1 MKKKLLAMTLASAM
15 CVGMLAGCGGA
26 SSASTD
32 GGDSGAGS
40 GSNDAYNISVIVK
53 LTDGHFNKV
62 MAGAKAYA
70 DEHDNVKVDIQS
82 PTSATSYDEQVNMI
96 ETSLGNPG
104 IDALVLAPLQSDSA
118 STLVANTDKVVIAL
132 DTDFTSDKKLAF
144 VGTGNKD
151 AAKSGAVAAV
161 EAAKAK
167 GIDKPT
173 VLVVTGVQ
181 GDETHEARLHGY
193 RDAIE
198 AAGGQVLE
206 VQYTDTMPDKAA
218 AAMEA
223 VIQKSPNGVDAV
235 LSIADDM
242 ALAAAKVIKDSG
254 NTNYADTV
262 LCGFDGNQSA
272 IEAVMDGSLTI
283 DIAQMG
289 YDMGY
294 KAVEAAVTVLEGGSV
309 ESFIDSG
316 SKVIDSSNI
325 DEYVS
330 DMKSKGLWE

>member
-15 CVGMLAGCGGA
+15 CVGMLAGCGGG

-40 GSNDAYNISVIVK
+40 GSGDAYNISVIVK

-70 DEHDNVKVDIQS
+70 DEHDNVNVDIQS

-96 ETSLGNPG
+96 ETSLGNPS

-132 DTDFTSDKKLAF
+132 DTDFTSDKKVAF

-161 EAAKAK
+161 EAAKAN
-167 GIDKPT
+167 GVDKPT

-181 GDETHEARLHGY
+181 GDETHEARLAGY
-193 RDAIE
+193 KE
-198 AAGGQVLE
+198 GVEEAGGTFLSDE
-206 VQYTDTMPDKAA
+206 VQYADATADRATT
-218 AAMEA
+218 AMEA
-223 VIQKSPNGVDAV
+223 IMQTHPEG
-235 LSIADDM
+235 IAIICANNDDM
-242 ALAAAKVIKDSG
+242 AMAAARAAQGHDAYK
-254 NTNYADTV
+254 NTIF
-262 LCGFDGNQSA
+262 LGFNGDRAACEA
-272 IEAVMDGSLTI
+272 ILAGQMTMSV
-283 DIAQMG
+283 AQMA
-289 YDMGY
+289 YEMGY
-294 KAVEAAVTVLEGGSV
+294 KAVETMVQVLDGETVDEFV
-309 ESFIDSG
+309 DSG
-316 SKVIDSSNI
+316 SDVVTPDNAQERLDTLKTQ
-325 DEYVS
+325 
-330 DMKSKGLWE
+330 LH

>member
-1 MKKKLLAMTLASAM
+1 MKKKLLAMTLASAL
-15 CVGMLAGCGGA
+15 CAGMLAGCG
-26 SSASTD
+26 SSAST
-32 GGDSGAGS
+32 GSTGDSGSTAS
-40 GSNDAYNISVIVK
+40 DDAYNVTVIVK
-53 LTDGHFNKV
+53 HTDGHFNKV
-62 MAGAKAYA
+62 IAGARAYGS
-70 DEHDNVKVDIQS
+70 EHDNVNVEIQS

-96 ETSLGNPG
+96 ETALGNPG
-104 IDALVLAPLQSDSA
+104 IDAVVIAPQQSTSTA
-118 STLVANTDKVVIAL
+118 TLVDTATKPVVAL
-132 DTDFTSDKKLAF
+132 DTDFTSDKKACF
-144 VGTGNKD
+144 VGTGNED
-151 AAKSGAVAAV
+151 AALSGGKAVA
-161 EAAKAK
+161 EACKALGK
-167 GIDKPT
+167 DKPT
-173 VLVVTGVQ
+173 AVIIAGVQ
-181 GDETHEARLHGY
+181 GDETHEARLRGY

-223 VIQKSPNGVDAV
+223 VIQKYPNGVDAV

>member
-1 MKKKLLAMTLASAM
+1 MKKKVLAMTL
-15 CVGMLAGCGGA
+15 VGTLCTAMLAGCGGQT
-26 SSASTD
+26 SAND
-32 GGDSGAGS
+32 KAGGDAAATG
-40 GSNDAYNISVIVK
+40 DAYNVTVIVK
-53 LTDGHFNKV
+53 HTDGHFNKV
-62 MAGAKAYA
+62 IAGAMAYGK
-70 DEHDNVKVDIQS
+70 EHDNVNVEIQS

-96 ETSLGNPG
+96 ETALGNPG
-104 IDALVLAPLQSDSA
+104 IDAVVVAPQQSTSTA
-118 STLVANTDKVVIAL
+118 TLVASANKPVLAL
-132 DTDFTSDKKLAF
+132 DTDFTSDKKACF
-144 VGTGNKD
+144 VGTGNED
-151 AAKSGAVAAV
+151 AALNGGKAVA
-161 EAAKAK
+161 EACKSLGK
-167 GIDKPT
+167 DKPT
-173 VLVVTGVQ
+173 AVIIAGVQ
-181 GDETHEARLHGY
+181 GDETHEARLRGY

-223 VIQKSPNGVDAV
+223 VIQKYPNGVDAV

-272 IEAVMDGSLTI
+272 IETVKAGSLTI

-294 KAVEAAVTVLEGGSV
+294 KAVEAAVKVLDGDKV
-309 ESFIDSG
+309 DSFIDSG
-316 SKVIDSSNI
+316 SKVIDSGNI
-325 DEYVS
+325 EDYIA
-330 DMKSKGLWE
+330 DMKSKRLWE

>member
-1 MKKKLLAMTLASAM
+1 
-15 CVGMLAGCGGA
+15 
-26 SSASTD
+26 
-32 GGDSGAGS
+32 
-40 GSNDAYNISVIVK
+40 
-53 LTDGHFNKV
+53 

-96 ETSLGNPG
+96 ETSLGNPS

-151 AAKSGAVAAV
+151 AAKSGGAAAV

-181 GDETHEARLHGY
+181 GDETHEARLAGY
-193 RDAIE
+193 KE
-198 AAGGQVLE
+198 GVEEAGGEVVE
-206 VQYTDTMPDKAA
+206 VQYCDGLAEKAA
-218 AAMEA
+218 TAMES
-223 VIQKSPNGVDAV
+223 VMQMYPDGIDIV
-235 LSIADDM
+235 LSSNDDM
-242 ALAAAKVIKDSG
+242 AMSVVKIIKDSG
-254 NTNYADTV
+254 NAKYADTIV
-262 LCGFDGNQSA
+262 CGFDGNTSA
-272 IEAVMDGSLTI
+272 ISAIKDGSLGM
-283 DIAQMG
+283 DIAQLG

-294 KAVEAAVTVLEGGSV
+294 KAVEAAVKALEGEQV
-309 ESFIDSG
+309 DSFIDSG
-316 SKVIDSSNI
+316 SKVVDSTNC
-325 DEYVS
+325 DEYID
-330 DMKSKGLWE
+330 DMKAKGLWE

>member
-15 CVGMLAGCGGA
+15 CVGMLAGCGGG

-40 GSNDAYNISVIVK
+40 GSGDAYNISVIVK

-96 ETSLGNPG
+96 ETSLGNPS

-151 AAKSGAVAAV
+151 AAKSAVSQRLKQPRQRASISRPYWSLPAYRATRRTKHVWPATRKALRRPAARSLRCST
-161 EAAKAK
+161 A
-167 GIDKPT
+167 T
-173 VLVVTGVQ
+173 VWLR
-181 GDETHEARLHGY
+181 RL
-193 RDAIE
+193 
-198 AAGGQVLE
+198 QP
-206 VQYTDTMPDKAA
+206 QWNP
-218 AAMEA
+218 
-223 VIQKSPNGVDAV
+223 
-235 LSIADDM
+235 
-242 ALAAAKVIKDSG
+242 
-254 NTNYADTV
+254 
-262 LCGFDGNQSA
+262 LCRCIRTAS
-272 IEAVMDGSLTI
+272 T
-283 DIAQMG
+283 
-289 YDMGY
+289 
-294 KAVEAAVTVLEGGSV
+294 
-309 ESFIDSG
+309 SFCPP
-316 SKVIDSSNI
+316 
-325 DEYVS
+325 
-330 DMKSKGLWE
+330 MTTWR

>member
-1 MKKKLLAMTLASAM
+1 MKKKLLAMTLASTM
-15 CVGMLAGCGGA
+15 CVGMLAGCGGG

-40 GSNDAYNISVIVK
+40 GSGDAYNISVIVK
-53 LTDGHFNKV
+53 LTDGHFNMV

-70 DEHDNVKVDIQS
+70 DEHDNVNVDIQS

-96 ETSLGNPG
+96 ETSLGNPS

-151 AAKSGAVAAV
+151 AAKSGGAAAV

-181 GDETHEARLHGY
+181 GDETHEARLAGY
-193 RDAIE
+193 KE
-198 AAGGQVLE
+198 GVEEAGGEVVE
-206 VQYTDTMPDKAA
+206 VQYCDGLAEKAA
-218 AAMEA
+218 TA
-223 VIQKSPNGVDAV
+223 VESVMQMYPDGIDIV
-235 LSIADDM
+235 LSSNDDM
-242 ALAAAKVIKDSG
+242 AMSVVKIIKDSG
-254 NTNYADTV
+254 NAKYADTIV
-262 LCGFDGNQSA
+262 CGFDGNTSA
-272 IEAVMDGSLTI
+272 ISAIKDGTLGM
-283 DIAQMG
+283 DIAQLG

-294 KAVEAAVTVLEGGSV
+294 KAVEAAVKALEGEQV
-309 ESFIDSG
+309 DSFIDSG
-316 SKVIDSSNI
+316 SKVVDSTNC
-325 DEYVS
+325 DEYID
-330 DMKSKGLWE
+330 DMKAKGLWE